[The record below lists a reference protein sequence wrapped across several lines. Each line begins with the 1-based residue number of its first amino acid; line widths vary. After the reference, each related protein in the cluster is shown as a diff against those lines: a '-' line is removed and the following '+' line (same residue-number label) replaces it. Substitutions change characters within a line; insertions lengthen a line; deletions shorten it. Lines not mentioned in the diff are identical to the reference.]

1 MVASVSQ
8 DLASYKAVVGRFAT
22 GVVVV
27 TAIAGA
33 EPVGFTC
40 QTFGSLSLEP
50 RLVSFS
56 ASVDSTT
63 WPRIRACGV
72 VGISVLADGQEDLA
86 RRFAQR
92 GVDRFAGVDWEAGPE
107 GSPLLGGVI
116 AHLEGA
122 IESVHQ
128 LGDHDVAV
136 VAVRH
141 AWAGEGRPLVYLG
154 GRYGGFT
161 G

>member
-1 MVASVSQ
+1 MSQ
-8 DLASYKAVVGRFAT
+8 DIASYKAVVGRFAT

-27 TAIAGA
+27 TAATGA
-33 EPVGFTC
+33 APVGFTC

-56 ASVDSTT
+56 AAVDSTT
-63 WPRIRACGV
+63 WPHIRARGV

-92 GVDRFAGVDWEAGPE
+92 GIDRFAGVEWAPGPG
-107 GSPLLGGVI
+107 GSPLLGGAI
-116 AHLEGA
+116 AHLEGTIA
-122 IESVHQ
+122 SVHQ
-128 LGDHDVAV
+128 LGDHEVAV
-136 VAVRH
+136 VEVNH

>member
-1 MVASVSQ
+1 VSE

-27 TAIAGA
+27 SAMADQT
-33 EPVGFTC
+33 PVGFTC

-56 ASVDSTT
+56 AAVDSTT
-63 WPRIRACGV
+63 WPRIRARGV
-72 VGISVLADGQEDLA
+72 VGISVLADDQEDLA

-92 GVDRFAGVDWEAGPE
+92 GVDRFAGVRWHPGPE
-107 GSPLLGGVI
+107 GSPLLDGVI
-116 AHLEGA
+116 AHLEGMVA
-122 IESVHQ
+122 SVQ
-128 LGDHDVAV
+128 PLGDHEIAV
-136 VAVRH
+136 VAVHH

-154 GRYGGFT
+154 GRYGGFI